1 MANILR
7 ISDSASLALHVM
19 VLLAKN
25 GGQQCTNLQAAHLFH
40 ASEHTL
46 AKVLQR
52 LVKAGLVE
60 STRGP
65 HGGFRMKQRA
75 DDIRLIA
82 IYEAVEGRIGNPECL
97 LSLPLC
103 NGKACV
109 LGGLVEKVHAEVM
122 AYLSG
127 TSLAALAERVQIPEP
142 AAAAPA
148 QR

>member
-1 MANILR
+1 MPNILR
-7 ISDSASLALHVM
+7 ISDSASLALHAM

-25 GGQQCTNLQAAHLFH
+25 SDHPLTNVQAAHLFH

-52 LVKAGLVE
+52 LAKAGLVE

-65 HGGFRMKQRA
+65 HGGFRLRQAA
-75 DDIRLIA
+75 DEIRLIA

-103 NGKACV
+103 SGNACV
-109 LGGLVEKVHAEVM
+109 LGGLVEKVHRGDDVSVRDVPGHTGGAGPDPRT
-122 AYLSG
+122 LR
-127 TSLAALAERVQIPEP
+127 LW
-142 AAAAPA
+142 
-148 QR
+148 